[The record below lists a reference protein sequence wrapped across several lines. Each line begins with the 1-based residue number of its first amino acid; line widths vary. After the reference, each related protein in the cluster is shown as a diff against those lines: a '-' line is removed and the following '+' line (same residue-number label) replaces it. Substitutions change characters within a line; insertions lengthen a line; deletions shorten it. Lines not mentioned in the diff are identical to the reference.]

1 MSLLVR
7 KWYFYL
13 QLLMWITPLKAEPG
27 KRQNMLS
34 SEVKARWLPWLLNPC
49 LPIPIDR
56 DQRGYYHPCLPPT
69 PQPTYIKCL
78 FLPLWLLFW
87 YGRRWRASVWMT
99 QNDQRHRPGPG
110 VWPAE
115 LSKRQGLTP
124 QPPNWAID
132 MVFQGGSWLETS
144 CFFRKQ
150 CRQTNLWKK
159 NVTWQITFKG
169 C

>member
-1 MSLLVR
+1 
-7 KWYFYL
+7 
-13 QLLMWITPLKAEPG
+13 MWITPLEAEPG

-69 PQPTYIKCL
+69 PQPTYVKCL
-78 FLPLWLLFW
+78 FSP
-87 YGRRWRASVWMT
+87 YDSYSGMG
-99 QNDQRHRPGPG
+99 QGEGPVVG
-110 VWPAE
+110 WPRMIRDTDLGQVWPPE

-124 QPPNWAID
+124 QPPSWAID
-132 MVFQGGSWLETS
+132 VVFQGGSWLETS

-150 CRQTNLWKK
+150 CLQMNLWKK